1 MKIRI
6 KGNYVRYRLTRSE
19 VEEFSKEGYLEEETE
34 FLSGKL
40 VYALQ
45 ARKGLKDLDIDMTG
59 NRITLFFPDSEKES
73 WYNSER
79 VGYERLLTLPNGNKA
94 GILLEKDFVCLD
106 NVQEDQSDNYPN
118 PNAIAQ

>member
-19 VEEFSKEGYLEEETE
+19 VEKFSKEGYLEEETE

-45 ARKGLKDLDIDMTG
+45 AKKGLDELDIDMTG

-73 WYNSER
+73 WHNTSR

-106 NVQEDQSDNYPN
+106 NVEEDQSDNYPN
-118 PNAIAQ
+118 PNALAQ